1 MPKRTPP
8 EYALDATLH
17 LTAQTR
23 VSDTIGDD
31 TKKSVYRLGYPC
43 SDLCNSHEVPAAS
56 ASLADASLQ
65 THRALDS

>member
-1 MPKRTPP
+1 MPQRTPP

-17 LTAQTR
+17 LTARTR

-43 SDLCNSHEVPAAS
+43 SDLCNSREVPAAS
-56 ASLADASLQ
+56 ASLANASLQ